1 MIIRYACKR
10 NPSGYRPVVIV
21 DYEKKI
27 FSRTA
32 AHWFCRDDFIE
43 ISKTDRDKLTD
54 ILTGA
59 GYTETNTPL

>member
-10 NPSGYRPVVIV
+10 NPSGYRSIIIV

-27 FSRTA
+27 YSRTA
-32 AHWFCRDDFIE
+32 AHWFSREDFIE

-59 GYTETNTPL
+59 GYTETDTPL

>member
-10 NPSGYRPVVIV
+10 NASGYRSIIIV
-21 DYEKKI
+21 DHEKKI

-32 AHWFCRDDFIE
+32 AHWFCREDFIE
-43 ISKTDRDKLTD
+43 ISKTDRDKLTE

-59 GYTETNTPL
+59 GYTETDQPL

>member
-21 DYEKKI
+21 DHEKKI
-27 FSRTA
+27 YSRTA

-59 GYTETNTPL
+59 GFKEVDTPL